1 MILARIA
8 LLGALTVATLAH
20 AADPAPALEMDGVPP
35 PDEAVSKAL
44 EPYESFRSHGLL
56 AWHPL
61 ERTMIVARRVDGG
74 SEALLVKAP
83 GADPATLVSL
93 PGDVG
98 YATFEPRHAAFLIFA
113 RGDTQR
119 RLYRQELTS
128 REVSAL
134 SPEGERVAGI
144 AWSPTGDRIAYL
156 TQNATEPALL
166 HLVDPRHAASEH
178 VLAHLEPGLWSQAR
192 MSSDGHEIALVHG
205 DGRTGRI
212 WLFDAATGARKA
224 LTPQSG
230 PHYSRP
236 RYSPDGHSLFAV
248 EARGTRPAQLVE
260 IELANGHVRPVSRL
274 THAVKDYALSGD
286 AKRIALL
293 THEEGTDVLRFLDL
307 ATFKELPR
315 PPLFSGSFTSLR
327 WRPGSDEI
335 AFVVAS
341 ARSAGDVFSYQLGAN
356 QLTRWTNG
364 NNRALNTNAF
374 PEPRILSNARGVAL
388 GLLYE
393 PPATFTGKRPV
404 LLEISSR
411 PGANLDSGFIGADN
425 YLVSEM
431 GVALLRAVPGTG
443 SGVQDVGALLEAV
456 GKQPGLDPARMA
468 IAGIGEGAPVA
479 LASARRYGK
488 PAIVAVDTKVMRAE
502 EASRG
507 IRELRAR
514 GKPAWLIVSRDTG
527 FEKGPNRRT
536 LARAT
541 VQFARTVLGAEAR
554 PPAAASPTEPKPATE
569 AKPAAGA
576 R

>member
-1 MILARIA
+1 LILRLALFGALAVVTLAR
-8 LLGALTVATLAH
+8 
-20 AADPAPALEMDGVPP
+20 AAEPAPALEMDGVPP
-35 PDEAVSKAL
+35 PDEAISKAL

-61 ERTMIVARRVDGG
+61 ERTMIVARRGEGG
-74 SEALLVKAP
+74 GEALLVKAP
-83 GADPATLVSL
+83 GADPVTLVSL
-93 PGDVG
+93 PGDVD

-113 RGDTQR
+113 RGGAQR

-134 SPEGERVAGI
+134 SPEGERISGI

-156 TQNATEPALL
+156 TQNGTEPAVVRI
-166 HLVDPRHAASEH
+166 VDPRHAASDR
-178 VLAHLEPGLWSQAR
+178 VLAHLDPGLWSQAR
-192 MSSDGHEIALVHG
+192 VSSDGREIALVHG
-205 DGRTGRI
+205 DGRAGRI
-212 WLFDAATGARKA
+212 WLLDAASGSRKA
-224 LTPQSG
+224 LTRASG
-230 PHYSRP
+230 PRYSRP
-236 RYSPDGHSLFAV
+236 RYAPDGRSLFAV
-248 EARGTRPAQLVE
+248 EARGARPAQLVQ
-260 IELANGHVRPVSRL
+260 IDLANGRVRPVSRV
-274 THAVKDYALSGD
+274 THAVKDYAVSGD

-364 NNRALNTNAF
+364 NNPALNTNAF
-374 PEPRILSNARGVAL
+374 PEPRVLSNARGTAL

-393 PPATFTGKRPV
+393 PPADFPGRRPV
-404 LLEISSR
+404 LVEISSR
-411 PGANLDSGFIGADN
+411 PGATLESGFTGTDN
-425 YLVSEM
+425 YLVGEM
-431 GVALLRAVPGTG
+431 GVALLRAVPRAGL
-443 SGVQDVGALLEAV
+443 GVEDVGALLEAI
-456 GKQPGLDPARMA
+456 GKQPGLDPARTA
-468 IAGIGEGAPVA
+468 FAGIGEGAAAA

-488 PAIVAVDTKVMRAE
+488 PAIVAVDARSLRPE

-507 IRELRAR
+507 IRDLRAR
-514 GKPAWLIVSRDTG
+514 RKPAWLIVSRNAG
-527 FEKGPNRRT
+527 FEKGANRRA
-536 LARAT
+536 LARAK
-541 VQFARTVLGAEAR
+541 VQFVRAALGAEPNKPPGA
-554 PPAAASPTEPKPATE
+554 PPATQPKPA
-569 AKPAAGA
+569 AVP